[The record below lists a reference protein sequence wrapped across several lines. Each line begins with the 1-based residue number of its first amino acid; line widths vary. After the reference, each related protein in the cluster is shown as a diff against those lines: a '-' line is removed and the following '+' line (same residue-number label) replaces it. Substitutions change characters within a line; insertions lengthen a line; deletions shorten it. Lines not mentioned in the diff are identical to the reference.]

1 MKHYTFCVLLALC
14 ILIAACQPAT
24 NVPTAE
30 PVTAVPSDVT
40 STPSSTLTEIPMRIG
55 YGVSGPWFELY
66 FTDPTNAAKKQE
78 SGGPDGPLVTSL
90 DSARVAIDMAA
101 YSLNL
106 KDVESSLLHAQ
117 QRGVQVRI
125 VMESGNMKA
134 TAPTEL
140 IAAGIS
146 IIGDQLSSLMHD
158 KFVVIDRTE
167 VWTGSMNFTETGTYS
182 DNNNLLHIRS
192 PEMAEDYETEFNQ
205 MFVEKKFGSK
215 LVSETPHPSLTLD
228 STPLNIYFSPAD
240 HIQTSL
246 LPLINNA
253 QTSICFLA
261 YSFTSDP
268 LGQAIRQRAA
278 AGVKVSGVVEEDQVK
293 SNVGTEYDAF
303 RQAGLDVHMDGN
315 PGLMHHKVFIIDNQ
329 IVVTGSYNFTASAE
343 KSNEENLLVINN
355 PEIAVEFMK
364 EFQRVHAVSQP

>member
-1 MKHYTFCVLLALC
+1 M
-14 ILIAACQPAT
+14 
-24 NVPTAE
+24 
-30 PVTAVPSDVT
+30 
-40 STPSSTLTEIPMRIG
+40 
-55 YGVSGPWFELY
+55 
-66 FTDPTNAAKKQE
+66 
-78 SGGPDGPLVTSL
+78 
-90 DSARVAIDMAA
+90 
-101 YSLNL
+101 
-106 KDVESSLLHAQ
+106 
-117 QRGVQVRI
+117 
-125 VMESGNMKA
+125 
-134 TAPTEL
+134 
-140 IAAGIS
+140 
-146 IIGDQLSSLMHD
+146 
-158 KFVVIDRTE
+158 
-167 VWTGSMNFTETGTYS
+167 
-182 DNNNLLHIRS
+182 
-192 PEMAEDYETEFNQ
+192 
-205 MFVEKKFGSK
+205 
-215 LVSETPHPSLTLD
+215 TLD

-253 QTSICFLA
+253 KTSICFLA